1 MATLVTIEQ
10 AIAHLKLPVS
20 GGSPADIDDRDDVQ
34 LKLDQAEAY
43 VLNFYGQDT
52 DWTAQTVPLWIQ
64 AAILR
69 QFGELY
75 RFRGDDDEK
84 DAPKHENGY
93 PSPGIRAL
101 INRDPPLA

>member
-1 MATLVTIEQ
+1 
-10 AIAHLKLPVS
+10 
-20 GGSPADIDDRDDVQ
+20 
-34 LKLDQAEAY
+34 
-43 VLNFYGQDT
+43 
-52 DWTAQTVPLWIQ
+52 VPLWIQ